1 MSFRRKSLRE
11 HANRWNGDKL
21 TIWHSK
27 CYVSFGGLL
36 MCLDGPH
43 KKLSPLRID
52 HVYMLLKK

>member
-1 MSFRRKSLRE
+1 MSFRKHGLSQN
-11 HANRWNGDKL
+11 AIRWKVVL

>member
-1 MSFRRKSLRE
+1 MV
-11 HANRWNGDKL
+11 L

>member
-1 MSFRRKSLRE
+1 MTQEQCADRLY
-11 HANRWNGDKL
+11 
-21 TIWHSK
+21 SK

>member
-1 MSFRRKSLRE
+1 MSFRKHDLSQN
-11 HANRWNGDKL
+11 AIRWKVVL
-21 TIWHSK
+21 TIRHSK

>member
-1 MSFRRKSLRE
+1 M
-11 HANRWNGDKL
+11 NGARNLDDDTDK
-21 TIWHSK
+21 TRSK

-52 HVYMLLKK
+52 NIYLLLKK